1 MMQYNTEREDII
13 LTEYGRNI
21 QKMIG
26 HAKTLENKE
35 DRNKAAAQIIE
46 AMGILNKKILNIQ
59 DHKKI
64 LWDHLAIMAN
74 YELDVDFPY
83 PVIAKEELNTKPEKL
98 EYTGS
103 EIKYK
108 HFGRVI
114 EKLVTQIT
122 KIEDPE
128 IKAEAVVY
136 VTNHMKKTYLS
147 WNKEVVQDGVIFDS
161 LDKLSDGELQPKKGF
176 TLPRTHEIQSRTRRP
191 RKKFKSN
198 RK

>member
-1 MMQYNTEREDII
+1 MMQYNTERADII

-21 QKMIG
+21 QKLIG
-26 HAKTLENKE
+26 HAKTLESKE
-35 DRNKAAAQIIE
+35 HRNMAAKQIIE

-74 YELDVDFPY
+74 YELDIDFPY
-83 PVIAKEELNTKPEKL
+83 SVIPKEELNTKPGKL
-98 EYTGS
+98 EYSGS

-114 EKLVTQIT
+114 EKLVNEIT

-147 WNKEVVQDGVIFDS
+147 WNKEVVQDGVIFES
-161 LDKLSDGELQPKKGF
+161 LEKLSDGELQPKEGF

-191 RKKFKSN
+191 RKKYKN
-198 RK
+198 GRK

>member
-1 MMQYNTEREDII
+1 MMQYNTERDDII

-21 QKMIG
+21 QKLIE
-26 HAKTLENKE
+26 HAKTIENKE
-35 DRNKAAAQIIE
+35 HRNMAALQIIE

-74 YELDVDFPY
+74 YELDIDFPY
-83 PVIAKEELNTKPEKL
+83 PVIPKEELNTKPTKL
-98 EYTGS
+98 EYSGS

-114 EKLVTQIT
+114 EKLVTEIT

-128 IKAEAVVY
+128 LKEQAIVY

-147 WNKEVVQDGVIFDS
+147 WNKEVVQDVVIFDS
-161 LDKLSDGELQPKKGF
+161 LDNLSNGKLHPKEGF
-176 TLPRTHEIQSRTRRP
+176 TLPRTHEIQSRTRRT
-191 RKKFKSN
+191 RKRYKK
-198 RK
+198 